1 MPEKTTFNVDNV
13 RVCKIVGS
21 GLASS
26 QVFQGMVFRR
36 SVESTIIKKENAKV
50 TILQNSLKTLSIE
63 IL

>member
-21 GLASS
+21 GLSSS

-36 SVESTIIKKENAKV
+36 SVESTVIKKENAKV
-50 TILQNSLKTLSIE
+50 RPNVIE
-63 IL
+63 LALLV

>member
-50 TILQNSLKTLSIE
+50 TKL
-63 IL
+63 